1 MPRLPL
7 AASFNGIDGFLGT
20 RASLMLDIV
29 FLAMFAIVPVMI
41 ASVAMVRY
49 RHLHALHK
57 RLQLALGIVL
67 LVAVTAF
74 EIDIRL
80 HGWRDRAEPSPHYPG
95 AVNVSLGV
103 HLAFAVPTAVLWVIV
118 IVRALRR
125 FPKPAAPSGHSPW
138 HRRWGRWAAFG
149 MFMTA
154 VTGWVFYWLAFAA

>member
-1 MPRLPL
+1 VPRLPL

-80 HGWRDRAEPSPHYPG
+80 HGWRDRA
-95 AVNVSLGV
+95 
-103 HLAFAVPTAVLWVIV
+103 FAVPTAVLWVIV